1 MTDTN
6 LVDLVWT
13 LVFFI
18 LSLLVLIHD
27 GMVLTKNPRIKKL
40 KKFYTLLIVGFLI
53 FLSIYF
59 IIIGR
64 DLLTDKNT
72 FMNLML
78 FLLLLSV
85 IIWYSYLVD
94 RNIREKNVN
103 KTVISITFT
112 LDLFIFILSFML
124 FIGAVTGNTYVIN
137 NFKNLF

>member
-1 MTDTN
+1 MYIF
-6 LVDLVWT
+6 DLIWT
-13 LVFFI
+13 LAFFI

-27 GMVLTKNPRIKKL
+27 GMVLTKNPKIKKL

-53 FLSIYF
+53 ILSIYF

-64 DLLTDKNT
+64 DLLTDKNN

-78 FLLLLSV
+78 FLLLLGT

-94 RNIREKNVN
+94 RNLREKNVN

-112 LDLFIFILSFML
+112 LDLFLCILAFVL
-124 FIGAVTGNTYVIN
+124 FIDAATNEELAIITD
-137 NFKNLF
+137 FKKLF